1 MLSAPTEVRAALPRR
16 IWIVLA
22 AVFALGLLHFWI
34 RTTPVR
40 LATTDDVAFQEIADA
55 DSSAGWSTQ
64 NAISQAR
71 FYYATPMF
79 GYALTRLYEI
89 REPWLFSLLRAG
101 ALFFQIGLAGW
112 LWARVVRS
120 PAWGATL
127 AFFILGALQIPRTFY
142 PILSYPI
149 DWIGF
154 CAGLIALHF
163 HQSHLDRPTFWT
175 GVLTGVFFLLACLMH
190 EIFVLLLPA
199 FLLLSRVHPASGGT
213 HRRRANLAP
222 LVTATS
228 YTALYL
234 LFSRN
239 FPTTYDGTMFSSDL
253 VLSSKVLVR
262 QLIGILPGFELVV
275 QRLAPYESGPFF
287 RGGADIART
296 LRDLPWPDLVLG
308 LLEAGTLTGLLL
320 HCARSAPSLIRWWP
334 WALGFGVLFNLPIAF
349 SAKHQVFILHREFP
363 YAYAFY
369 AAFFLASG
377 FLAVLVWI
385 LQQLPRR
392 GRDPVTVA
400 LLGLASAVLCLSTL
414 ASNHQVLQVL
424 RHKFN

>member
-1 MLSAPTEVRAALPRR
+1 M
-16 IWIVLA
+16 VLA
-22 AVFALGLLHFWI
+22 AVFALGFLQFWI

-55 DSSAGWSTQ
+55 ETSDGWSTQ

-89 REPWLFSLLRAG
+89 REPWRFSLLRAG
-101 ALFFQIGLAGW
+101 ALFLQIGLAGG
-112 LWARVVRS
+112 LLARVVHS

-127 AFFILGALQIPRTFY
+127 AFFLLGALQVPHTFY
-142 PILSYPI
+142 PILSYPV

-154 CAGLIALHF
+154 GAGLIALHC
-163 HQSHLDRPTFWT
+163 HQSHLARSTFWT
-175 GVLTGVFFLLACLMH
+175 GILTGAFFLLACLMH

-199 FLLLSRVHPASGGT
+199 FLLLSRLHPASGGT
-213 HRRRANLAP
+213 HRWRANLAP

-228 YTALYL
+228 YVALYL
-234 LFSRN
+234 LFLRN
-239 FPTTYDGTMFSSDL
+239 FPTTYGGTQFSPDL
-253 VLSSKVLVR
+253 VLAGKVILR
-262 QLIGILPGFELVV
+262 QFIGILPGFELVV
-275 QRLAPYESGPFF
+275 RRLDPHTSGPFF
-287 RGGADIART
+287 RDGADIART
-296 LRDLPWPDLVLG
+296 LLGLPWPDLLLG

-369 AAFFLASG
+369 ASFFLASG

-385 LQQLPRR
+385 LRQLPRQ
-392 GRDPVTVA
+392 GRDPVTA
-400 LLGLASAVLCLSTL
+400 GLLGLACTALCLSTL
-414 ASNHQVLQVL
+414 SSNQHVLQVL
-424 RHKFN
+424 RQKFN